1 MVKEVVEEKKTH
13 THTFPRVLRVR
24 RARSHEMKHLCL
36 LQVWA
41 SDEHEVMEGLS
52 SHQTYPAPKKNLKRG
67 ATFSKSRLFQQL
79 FSAACLTSLFQQP
92 TSAALLSIL
101 SQQPFSAA
109 FLSSFQQP
117 FSAAFLSSFSQLP
130 SPASYHL
137 AVVRGWWSAIIILL
151 LWSRVGGQL

>member
-13 THTFPRVLRVR
+13 THTFPRVLRVC

-109 FLSSFQQP
+109 F
-117 FSAAFLSSFSQLP
+117 SAAFLSCHLQL
-130 SPASYHL
+130 A
-137 AVVRGWWSAIIILL
+137 IILL
-151 LWSRVGGQL
+151 WSGVGGQLLSSCCCGQGLVVSYERVF